1 MHALGSPLH
10 VFDRTTLAEGR
21 IVVRRASAGE
31 EIRTLDGDLRRLVPE
46 DLVIADAAKPVAI
59 AGVMGGLDTEVG
71 EGTTEVLLEAANFE
85 PITILRT
92 SERLGLRSESSNRW
106 EKGVDPRLAETA
118 AVFASRLIV
127 ELTGAELAGSSDVS
141 AELPEPPV
149 VRLRPERTNAV
160 LGLEV
165 SEAEQREILE
175 RLRFDVADDWNV
187 QVPTWRARD
196 VTREIDLV
204 EEVGRVVLDRI
215 PFTMPLRR
223 HVRGRLTKDQR
234 LRRVVEDV
242 LVGAG
247 FDEAYTWSLVASD
260 PRSDAIRLP
269 DPITSD
275 QAVLRTTLLPG
286 LVDAARVQLDAG
298 RERVALF
305 EIARVYLPSGEQL
318 PEERWRVGSIVSG
331 GYPPAKGAVEAV
343 HDALHLP
350 QTFER
355 EREAGPL
362 FHPGKAAR
370 TPAGIVG
377 ALHPAVLEGEWGAF
391 ELDLAALVEAAPER
405 VEYEDVITFPAVKQD
420 LAVAVP
426 EEVEA
431 GALVAAAIE
440 AAGPELREAHVFDVY
455 HGEQVGEG
463 RKSVALR
470 LSFQSPERTL
480 SDDDAAGLRARIVQ
494 ALADRFGAELRA

>member
-1 MHALGSPLH
+1 
-10 VFDRTTLAEGR
+10 
-21 IVVRRASAGE
+21 
-31 EIRTLDGDLRRLVPE
+31 
-46 DLVIADAAKPVAI
+46 
-59 AGVMGGLDTEVG
+59 
-71 EGTTEVLLEAANFE
+71 
-85 PITILRT
+85 
-92 SERLGLRSESSNRW
+92 
-106 EKGVDPRLAETA
+106 
-118 AVFASRLIV
+118 
-127 ELTGAELAGSSDVS
+127 
-141 AELPEPPV
+141 
-149 VRLRPERTNAV
+149 V

-165 SEAEQREILE
+165 PDQAELLAKIG
-175 RLRFDVADDWNV
+175 FDRADGGYR
-187 QVPTWRARD
+187 VPTWRARD

-260 PRSDAIRLP
+260 PRTDAIRLP

-318 PEERWRVGSIVSG
+318 PEERWRLGSIVSG

-343 HDALHLP
+343 HDALHLSP
-350 QTFER
+350 PFER

-362 FHPGKAAR
+362 FHPGKTAR

-391 ELDLAALVEAAPER
+391 ELDLATLVEAAPER

-431 GALVAAAIE
+431 GALVAAAME